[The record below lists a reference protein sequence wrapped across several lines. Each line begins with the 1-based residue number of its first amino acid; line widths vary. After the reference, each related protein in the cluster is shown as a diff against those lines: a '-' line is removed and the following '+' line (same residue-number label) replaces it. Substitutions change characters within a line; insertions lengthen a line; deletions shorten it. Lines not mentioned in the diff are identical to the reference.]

1 MTSSSTHSP
10 PQATSD
16 ALVRIAGDLKGTL
29 TMDLAAGTH
38 TAKLQW
44 RTFGNSTMSWRTFNT
59 LLNGF
64 GGGRQLLVIVHA
76 RNKDPILAVPT
87 TNVTTQEDV
96 SIAIAGIS
104 VADTDD
110 RVGVSEEVAV
120 TVAVQSGTLSLGK
133 TAGVSF
139 SLGDGTD
146 DPVLAFSGSIAN
158 VNAAL
163 ASLTYKGLLDFYGLD
178 SVTVTVDDQG
188 LLFSP
193 LI

>member
-1 MTSSSTHSP
+1 M
-10 PQATSD
+10 
-16 ALVRIAGDLKGTL
+16 
-29 TMDLAAGTH
+29 
-38 TAKLQW
+38 
-44 RTFGNSTMSWRTFNT
+44 
-59 LLNGF
+59 
-64 GGGRQLLVIVHA
+64 LVIVHA

-120 TVAVQSGTLSLGK
+120 TVAVQSGTLSLGT

-163 ASLTYKGLLDFYGLD
+163 ASVTYKGLLDFYGLD

-188 LLFSP
+188 LFFSP
-193 LI
+193 QR